1 MTGAGQFNQE
11 DITRLLHRWGEG
23 DAAARDALFPL
34 LYDELRMLARRR
46 LAGERADHTLQGTA
60 LVNEAY
66 LRLSGQRVSEWKNR
80 SQFLAL
86 ASQMMRRILVDYARQ
101 RAADKR
107 GAGEQALSLDDTRAA
122 LQIEAVQAVQ
132 AQNALH
138 SVENARVDLL
148 AIDRAL
154 EQLTAIDVQQ
164 GNIVEL
170 RYFGG
175 LTVEETAE
183 VVGLSP
189 ATIKR
194 EWVLARAWLQ
204 RELSSSFGA

>member
-1 MTGAGQFNQE
+1 MTGAGQFKQE
-11 DITRLLHRWGEG
+11 DINRLLHRWGEG
-23 DAAARDALFPL
+23 DVAARDALFPL
-34 LYDELRMLARRR
+34 LYDELRQLARRR

-66 LRLSGQRVSEWKNR
+66 LRLSGQRVVEWQNR

-101 RAADKR
+101 RDADKR
-107 GAGEQALSLDDTRAA
+107 GAGSEALSLDDTRAA
-122 LQIEAVQAVQ
+122 LQIEAAQAAQVQD
-132 AQNALH
+132 ALH
-138 SVENARVDLL
+138 AAENARVDLL
-148 AIDRAL
+148 AIDHAVSR
-154 EQLTAIDVQQ
+154 LTVIDAQQ
-164 GNIVEL
+164 GHIVEL

-194 EWVLARAWLQ
+194 EWVLARAWLH
-204 RELSSSFGA
+204 RDLSSSFTA

>member
-1 MTGAGQFNQE
+1 MTGAGQFDQE

-34 LYDELRMLARRR
+34 LYDELRQLARRR
-46 LAGERADHTLQGTA
+46 LASERADHTLQGTA

-66 LRLSGQRVSEWKNR
+66 LRLSGQRVVEWQNR

-101 RAADKR
+101 RDAEKR
-107 GAGEQALSLDDTRAA
+107 GAGGDVLSLDDTRAA
-122 LQIEAVQAVQ
+122 LQIEAAQVAQAHD
-132 AQNALH
+132 AMHAA
-138 SVENARVDLL
+138 ENARVDLL
-148 AIDRAL
+148 AIDHAL
-154 EQLTAIDVQQ
+154 SRLTAIDAQQ
-164 GNIVEL
+164 GHIVEL

-175 LTVEETAE
+175 LTVEEAAE

-204 RELSSSFGA
+204 RELSSSFVA

>member
-1 MTGAGQFNQE
+1 MTDKEKLDQG

-23 DAAARDALFPL
+23 DVAARDALFPL
-34 LYDELRMLARRR
+34 MYNELRQLARQR
-46 LAGERADHTLQGTA
+46 LSRERGNHTLQGTA

-66 LRLSGQRVSEWKNR
+66 LRLSGQRVSEWQNR
-80 SQFLAL
+80 TQFLAL

-107 GAGEQALSLDDTRAA
+107 GSGEAALSLDDTRAA
-122 LQIEAVQAVQ
+122 LQIEAAHVSQS
-132 AQNALH
+132 QNALQAA
-138 SVENARVDLL
+138 ENARVDLL
-148 AIDRAL
+148 AIDRAV
-154 EQLTAIDVQQ
+154 EQLAAIDAQQ
-164 GNIVEL
+164 GHIVEL

-183 VVGLSP
+183 VVGVSP

-204 RELSSSFGA
+204 RELSSLSV